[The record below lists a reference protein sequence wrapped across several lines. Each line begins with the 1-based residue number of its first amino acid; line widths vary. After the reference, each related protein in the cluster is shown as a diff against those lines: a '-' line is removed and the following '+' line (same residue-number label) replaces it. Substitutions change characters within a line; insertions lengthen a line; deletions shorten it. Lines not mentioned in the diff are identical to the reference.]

1 MPASC
6 TGKIQSLTLI
16 HGLDSQVHHRDLK
29 PQNLLLD
36 NEGFLKIADFG
47 AAREVG
53 NSLSPMTS
61 TITTLWYRAPEMLLS
76 ALTYSNA
83 VDMWSAGL
91 IIGEMLQQYP
101 VADGKS
107 TLDQIDLTIGLL
119 GLPSA
124 EDMDELD
131 GLECPEI
138 IRLREEWKGQEDDDI
153 DMLEDLFPERS
164 YGSAADL
171 LRAMLQWAPSKRVSA
186 ATALGKGE
194 KRHWLADSTWW
205 EEHPKMCE
213 RTALSGLE
221 SRRKVPEQKSKTQ
234 HQPSD
239 ESEEE
244 EQNSGV

>member
-1 MPASC
+1 QLL
-6 TGKIQSLTLI
+6 K
-16 HGLDSQVHHRDLK
+16 GLDFLHNARIMHRDLK

-36 NEGFLKIADFG
+36 NQGFLKIADFG

-53 NSLSPMTS
+53 NRLSPMTS

-76 ALTYSNA
+76 ASTYSNA
-83 VDMWSAGL
+83 VDIWSAGL
-91 IIGEMLQQYP
+91 VIGEMLQQYP

-131 GLECPEI
+131 GLDCPEI
-138 IRLREEWKGQEDDDI
+138 IRLREEWKGQEDDGI
-153 DMLEDLFPERS
+153 DMLEDLFPESS

-186 ATALGKGE
+186 ATALEKGD
-194 KRHWLADSTWW
+194 KHHWLADSTWW
-205 EEHPKMCE
+205 EEDPKMCE

-221 SRRKVPEQKSKTQ
+221 SRRKETEKKSEPQ
-234 HQPSD
+234 QQPSD
-239 ESEEE
+239 GSEEE
-244 EQNSGV
+244 EQDSDV